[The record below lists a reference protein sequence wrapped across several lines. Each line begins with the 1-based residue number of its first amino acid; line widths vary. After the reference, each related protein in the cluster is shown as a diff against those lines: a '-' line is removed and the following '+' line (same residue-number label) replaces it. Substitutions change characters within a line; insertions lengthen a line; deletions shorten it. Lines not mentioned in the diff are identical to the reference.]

1 MERNQPLL
9 YSLSLLCRSCLVP
22 KVQIAPLNKIAHL
35 QSTFWIEP
43 ATTMEKKKLLD
54 TANFIYHMQIN
65 NIADQT

>member
-43 ATTMEKKKLLD
+43 ATTMEKKKEAVGHL
-54 TANFIYHMQIN
+54 QILF
-65 NIADQT
+65 TTCR

>member
-9 YSLSLLCRSCLVP
+9 YSLSLWCHSCLVP

-43 ATTMEKKKLLD
+43 ATTMKKKKLLD
-54 TANFIYHMQIN
+54 TRKFYFPH
-65 NIADQT
+65 ADK

>member
-43 ATTMEKKKLLD
+43 ATTMEKKKKLLD
-54 TANFIYHMQIN
+54 TCKFYLPH
-65 NIADQT
+65 ADK

>member
-43 ATTMEKKKLLD
+43 ATTMEKKKTVGHL
-54 TANFIYHMQIN
+54 QILF
-65 NIADQT
+65 TTCR